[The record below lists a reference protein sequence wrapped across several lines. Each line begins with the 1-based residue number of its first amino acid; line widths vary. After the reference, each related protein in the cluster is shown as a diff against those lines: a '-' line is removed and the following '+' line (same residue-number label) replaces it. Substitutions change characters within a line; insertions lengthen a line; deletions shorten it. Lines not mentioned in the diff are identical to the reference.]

1 MHTASREE
9 WQRNYDTPSEPS
21 HYYSIV
27 KRGLHGGQYPNLLK
41 PFINSVPFHNF
52 SKPFQ
57 LCTGHGVLG
66 KYFQKRAT
74 KERSHNCECGQLETV
89 EHVLNEY
96 PLHPAK
102 REVLSKV
109 SQNLISRF
117 FLIPR
122 RALVR

>member
-89 EHVLNEY
+89 E
-96 PLHPAK
+96 
-102 REVLSKV
+102 
-109 SQNLISRF
+109 
-117 FLIPR
+117 
-122 RALVR
+122 